1 MFFLSFEFQRDIQKG
16 RGDIGA

>member
-1 MFFLSFEFQRDIQKG
+1 MVFLSFKFQRDIQKG